1 MRAISILFIVILGT
15 FACEEKHKLYI
26 SDTVWAYIVATYQ
39 GQNDRNAKAQSC
51 SQPNAV
57 NARGDSSWDYY
68 CTTNKVSDGA
78 IYDAST
84 GAKLTTDT
92 VSVGASYKCQ
102 CPISGRGTSIIYWSR
117 TDNSNVGKNNPTLA
131 PINASTNPNEILYY
145 QNGYNAVDNIY
156 CIPVCKHPSG
166 LDTWNLSLIYY
177 QILKIR

>member
-39 GQNDRNAKAQSC
+39 GQNERIAIAQSC
-51 SQPNAV
+51 SQTNAV
-57 NARGDSSWDYY
+57 NGIGDSSINYP
-68 CTTNKVSDGA
+68 CTTNRVSEGA

-84 GAKLTTDT
+84 GAKITTDT
-92 VSVGASYKCQ
+92 VSAGASYKCQ
-102 CPISGRGTSIIYWSR
+102 CPISGRGTSRIYWSR

-131 PINASTNPNEILYY
+131 PINISTNPSTILSY
-145 QNGYNAVDNIY
+145 QSGYNQIDNIY
-156 CIPVCKHPSG
+156 CMPLCLDASG
-166 LDTWNLSLIYY
+166 VSTGDISLIYY